1 MAKKLAHKYTF
12 DASARQVRI
21 EGNISHDRL
30 LLITNVTDNI
40 NIYNFADP
48 TLAIS
53 NIEYDAVEEET
64 VVTLAYDTNQMS
76 NTDTLQIFYEK
87 DYVAFEPS
95 ETYVDP
101 VSKFRVS
108 TPENLI
114 DTDFEY
120 GPQASKWETLQL
132 INQIPSFF
140 SSTADTTIQFIETVE
155 STQNSEIITVT
166 TGFDHGLTSGTPI
179 TVTGLSSITAEGT
192 YLIQSVPSNTTFTYK
207 ARAKQLLSTELQ
219 GTYTSIIPGEFFQGS
234 QIALDGAA
242 GITSDYFEKIVT
254 VKAVTE
260 VVVGSVVSSTWTI
273 GSIVTSDSGAEGV
286 LTKVTGNT
294 LNLINVVGTF
304 SPGDIVSDTGSSSTY
319 TVSSSQSVGNVYFI
333 DGEQQPNLN
342 LRRNSIYRFNL
353 SDPSVTTHVFNLS
366 ITDDGTH
373 GGGAAYTTF
382 VYKVGTEGTNG
393 CYLRIYVTNAT
404 PDLYYYCATHP
415 LMGGLGTIISATDTK
430 VILRTVSEHGFSDN
444 TNFYFVNSISPKA
457 LDVLDSSANAPD
469 RRPFI
474 DGDETVFIESQ
485 TVQSET
491 IPYDYES
498 TYTLRFTEADINY
511 SSDTITIPDHK
522 LSDGYALLYYPAPG
536 DTPIGG
542 LNRMLVYYAEVVNSD
557 TIKLH
562 DSQRLNILKN
572 LSVGGTFNNGTH
584 QLGLVYNVY
593 RETKNYQDWYGYF
606 HTYYREFGGTY
617 SGHDFGNN
625 TAPRNSTFGLG
636 GKAWD
641 IVAAFSVARPGY
653 SGHNFFF
660 YNYEWYE
667 RFGTW
672 RTYGYHRQTLP
683 LGTTATSQGSWDFI
697 TDDENR
703 GVNPNVYSNASDRRN
718 YGYTMGGY
726 ARQNARYYWTS
737 NIWGEY
743 INDNRLRIYGDNNS
757 FWRCQGDCDG
767 WNANRFG
774 YNNSLNRTFNSVTS
788 DGNTNMYFALLTR
801 NTSTNDTFYSLD
813 HRFVT
818 NNQVSITVDSG
829 SDIRFWSDQDGGTGT
844 LTTGS
849 SVFIETVDANRFR
862 IKSSTNSSEYRLR
875 EANGVYTFS
884 GTFINPTRNSVYIA
898 DNQFSN
904 GELILLTKDVSAT
917 IPGGLTDNA
926 TYYFRAINNNRFQLL
941 ANPGDTNEVDITSSG
956 SGLHTFENASA
967 TFGAVDG
974 SYTTTRK
981 VDDFTL
987 EVTLPF
993 KISPG
998 KKPFDAANDVDV
1010 VNNYITIAEHFL
1022 APGTKVIYDA
1032 NGNTPVTGLS
1042 DNTDYYVIVLDDSK
1056 IQLAASDA
1064 DAIADPPVPVVMSAT
1079 GTGTQR
1085 LITANLSGLVTG
1097 AGTLTI
1103 TSTSRTI
1110 VGNNT
1115 QFKRY
1120 FKIGDYITLIDSTTT
1135 PSGTLYTRR
1144 ISAIKDDQEMLV
1156 DSAPG
1161 FTDSNAKY
1169 FIPTYI
1175 YVRPDGYFLH
1185 RPFDGGMEIGTSNSP
1200 DGLICRQTRKYF
1212 RYQSGK
1218 GIQTS
1223 FAINFIPQN
1232 QIVLLA
1238 YEPQGNPGTYTL
1250 TGSNGSDI
1258 AIVDE
1263 GTADININMTV
1274 AVDVVG
1280 CPAGTGIEE
1289 IIDANT
1295 IRLSTPLT
1303 ATLTSESVQFNAAE
1317 YSRIRASR
1325 PHYVQENTVISIT
1338 QSDVDQ
1344 YNGDFAVAEII
1355 NDFEFY
1361 IIVKD
1366 LPNNVS
1372 ASGGFP
1378 QFGVR
1383 QWSGSSVRAGMFDF
1397 QNGFFFEYDGQTLNC
1412 VRRSSVQQLT
1422 GKLQVTTNSSV
1433 VHGTD
1438 TRFTSQVSE
1447 GDKIVIR
1454 GMTHK
1459 VVKVRNDTDLVI
1471 QPAYRGVTNFD
1482 VIGTKTIDVSTGQP
1496 DWNIDI
1502 CDGTGVSGFLLD
1514 INRIQM
1520 CYMDYSWYGAGKIRY
1535 GFKDQNGHVKYV
1547 HEYKHNNRLRES
1559 YFRSGNLPARYE
1571 IENIGTPSFVP
1582 SLFHWGTSVIMD
1594 GMFQDDEAYLFTAS
1608 GNVLK
1613 FTNASTQ
1620 TSASN
1625 GTSVILEN
1633 RISWYN
1639 STYFIRIPFASSEAS
1654 KLTVNTLLYQASAG
1668 NGYFSNGRVIDSRT
1682 YLSGSTYFVYIQ
1694 YLDGSQ
1700 SVFPRRYAGTI
1711 QSAMGGNIASGT
1723 TFNIGAP
1730 AGSENL
1736 IPDYMPLISIR
1747 LAPSVDSSIT
1757 GALGEREIINRMQL
1771 ALESVGVQVT
1781 HDTEVTLVLNAELS
1795 TDLYEDVS
1803 SPSLC
1808 QLVKHT
1814 PNETISGGQR
1824 ILSFRATGGANFT
1837 TDTTNYDL
1845 SEISSLSNSI
1855 LGGDGVYPNGPDLLT
1870 IIAEVIDS
1878 SGVSTSTP
1886 YAASSRVTWKE
1897 SQA

>member
-1 MAKKLAHKYTF
+1 MAKKLAHKYSF

-30 LLITNVTDNI
+30 LLITNVTDNV

-53 NIEYDAVEEET
+53 NIEYDADTEET

-76 NTDTLQIFYEK
+76 DTDTLQIFYEK

-140 SSTADTTIQFIETVE
+140 SSTADTTIQFIESVE
-155 STQNSEIITVT
+155 STQDSEIITVT
-166 TGFDHGLTSGTPI
+166 TAFDHGLTSGTPI
-179 TVTGLSSITAEGT
+179 TITGLSSITAEGT
-192 YLIQSVPSNTTFTYK
+192 YLIQSVPTNTTFTYK
-207 ARAKQLLSTELQ
+207 GRAKQLTSTELQ

-234 QIALDGAA
+234 QISLDGAT
-242 GITSDYFEKIVT
+242 GITSDYFEKTVQ
-254 VKAVTE
+254 VKAVIHLD
-260 VVVGSVVSSTWTI
+260 VGTAISSTWTV
-273 GSIVTSDSGAEGV
+273 GTVVNSDSGAEGIIGKITNNAV
-286 LTKVTGNT
+286 ELY
-294 LNLINVVGTF
+294 NVSGTF
-304 SPGDIVSDTGSSSTY
+304 SNGDVISDAGSASTY
-319 TVSSSQSVGNVYFI
+319 TVSNVIDLGNVFFI
-333 DGEQQPNLN
+333 DGEQQPDLA
-342 LRRNSIYRFNL
+342 LRKNSIYKFDL
-353 SDPSVTTHVFNLS
+353 SDSSVSTHLFKFS
-366 ITDDGTH
+366 ETDDGVHNSGTE
-373 GGGAAYTTF
+373 YTTF
-382 VYKVGTEGTNG
+382 VYEVGTAGTAG
-393 CYLRIYVTNAT
+393 AYLRIYTTNST
-404 PDLYYYCATHP
+404 PDLFYYCDTHAG
-415 LMGGLGTIISATDTK
+415 MGGDATSVVASDTK
-430 VILRTVSEHGFSDN
+430 VVLRTVTEHGFADN

-457 LDVLDSSANAPD
+457 LDVTDPTATAD
-469 RRPFI
+469 DGRPFV
-474 DGDETVFIESQ
+474 DEADTR
-485 TVQSET
+485 T
-491 IPYDYES
+491 IVSTTTQYEGINYDYES
-498 TYTLRFTEADINY
+498 TYTLRFTEDDVNY
-511 SSDTITIPDHK
+511 SNDTITLPGHNFQN
-522 LSDGYALLYYPAPG
+522 GYAVLYYPAPG
-536 DTPIGG
+536 DLPVGG
-542 LNRMLVYYAEVVNSD
+542 LNRMLVYYTERIDED
-557 TIKLH
+557 TIRLH
-562 DSQRLNILKN
+562 DSQRCNVLKN
-572 LSVGGTFNNGTH
+572 LQAGGTFNNGPH

-593 RETKNYQDWYGYF
+593 RETKGYQDWYAYF

-617 SGHDFGNN
+617 SGHDLGNN
-625 TAPRNSTFGLG
+625 TAPRNSTYGLG

-641 IVAAFSVARPGY
+641 IVASFSVSRPGY
-653 SGHNFFF
+653 GGHNYFF
-660 YNYEWYE
+660 YNYEWYD
-667 RFGTW
+667 RFGIW
-672 RTYGYHRQTLP
+672 RTYGYHRVTLP
-683 LGTTATSQGSWDFI
+683 LGTTATSQGSYDFI

-703 GVNPNVYSNASDRRN
+703 GVNPNVYSNTSDRRS

-726 ARQNARYYWTS
+726 NRQNARYYWTS
-737 NIWGEY
+737 NIWGEA
-743 INDNRLRIYGDNNS
+743 IDSNRLRIYGDNNS
-757 FWRCQGDCDG
+757 YWRCQGDCNG

-774 YNNSLNRTFNSVTS
+774 YNNSVNRTFNSVSS
-788 DGNTNMYFALLTR
+788 DGNTNMYFILLAR
-801 NTSTNDTFYSLD
+801 NTSTNDTLYSQN
-813 HRFVT
+813 HGYVT
-818 NNQVSITVDSG
+818 NNNVTLTVDSG
-829 SDIRFWSDQDGGTGT
+829 DPISYWSDQDGGTGT
-844 LTTGS
+844 LNTGS
-849 SVFIETVDANRFR
+849 SVYIEKVDENRFR
-862 IKSSTNSSEYRLR
+862 LKSSTGASEYRLR
-875 EANGVYTFS
+875 ETNGVYTFS
-884 GTFINPTRNSVYIA
+884 GTFTNPTKNSMYIA

-904 GELILLTKDVSAT
+904 GELILVTKDSAAT
-917 IPGGLTDNA
+917 IIPGLTDNQ

-941 ANPGDTNEVDITSSG
+941 ANPGDTNEVDITGTG

-998 KKPFDAANDVDV
+998 KKPFDGTNDVDTT
-1010 VNNYITIAEHFL
+1010 NSFIIIAEHFFS
-1022 APGTKVIYDA
+1022 PGTKVIYDA
-1032 NGNTPVTGLS
+1032 NGNTDIGGLTT
-1042 DNTDYYVIVLDDSK
+1042 NTDYFVIVKDDSK
-1056 IQLAASDA
+1056 IQLAATAA
-1064 DAIADPPVPVVMSAT
+1064 DALADPPVPIALTST
-1079 GTGTQR
+1079 GTGTHR

-1103 TSTSRTI
+1103 GINSRIIT
-1110 VGNNT
+1110 GTDT

-1120 FKIGDYITLIDSTTT
+1120 FKIGDYITVINTTT
-1135 PSGTLYTRR
+1135 SPSGTLETAR
-1144 ISAIKDDQEMLV
+1144 ITAIKDDQEMLV
-1156 DSAPG
+1156 DTEFS

-1200 DGLICRQTRKYF
+1200 DGMISRQTRKYF

-1232 QIVLLA
+1232 QIVQLA
-1238 YEPQGNPGTYTL
+1238 YEPQGAPGIYTF
-1250 TGSNGSDI
+1250 TGLAGQDLVTV
-1258 AIVDE
+1258 AE
-1263 GTADININMTV
+1263 GTANLNINMTV
-1274 AVDVVG
+1274 ATDVTG
-1280 CPAGTGIEE
+1280 CVEGTGIDE
-1289 IIDANT
+1289 IVDATT

-1303 ATLTSESVQFNAAE
+1303 ANQTGESVELEAAE
-1317 YSRIRASR
+1317 YSRIRANR
-1325 PHYVQENTVISIT
+1325 PHYVKENTVITIT
-1338 QSDVDQ
+1338 QSDVSV
-1344 YNGDFAVAEII
+1344 YNGNFAVAEII

-1366 LPNNVS
+1366 LPNNTS

-1378 QFGVR
+1378 QFGVIN
-1383 QWSGSSVRAGMFDF
+1383 WTGSSVRAGMFDF

-1422 GKLQVTTNSSV
+1422 GKLQVTTNSSLI
-1433 VHGTD
+1433 HGTD
-1438 TRFTSQVSE
+1438 TRFTSQLTE

-1459 VVKVRNDTDLVI
+1459 VVKVRNDTDLVV
-1471 QPAYRGVTNFD
+1471 QPAYRGVTNSD
-1482 VIGTKTIDVSTGQP
+1482 VIGTKTIDVVTGRD
-1496 DWNIDI
+1496 DWNIDT
-1502 CDGTGVSGFLLD
+1502 CDGNGPSGFILD

-1571 IENIGTPSFVP
+1571 IENIGTPTFVP

-1613 FTNASTQ
+1613 FTNATTQ
-1620 TSASN
+1620 TSSSN
-1625 GTSVILEN
+1625 GTSAVLES

-1639 STYFIRIPFASSEAS
+1639 SIYFVRIPFASSEAS

-1668 NGYFSNGRVIDSRT
+1668 NGYFTNGRVIDSRT
-1682 YLSGSTYFVYIQ
+1682 YLSGSTYYVYIQ

-1700 SVFPRRYAGTI
+1700 SVFPRRYANTI
-1711 QSAMGGNIASGT
+1711 RNAMGGNIPSGT
-1723 TFNIGAP
+1723 TFNVGAP

-1736 IPDYMPLISIR
+1736 IPSYMPLISIR

-1757 GALGEREIINRMQL
+1757 GSLGQREIINRMQL
-1771 ALESVGVQVT
+1771 ALQEVGVQVT
-1781 HDTEVTLVLNAELS
+1781 HDSEISLVLNPELS
-1795 TDLYEDVS
+1795 TDLYENVS

-1808 QLVKHT
+1808 QLVKHQ

-1824 ILSFRATGGANFT
+1824 ILSFRATGGADFT
-1837 TDTTNYDL
+1837 SDTTNYNL

-1878 SGVSTSTP
+1878 SGVSTATP
-1886 YAASSRVTWKE
+1886 YAASARVTWKE